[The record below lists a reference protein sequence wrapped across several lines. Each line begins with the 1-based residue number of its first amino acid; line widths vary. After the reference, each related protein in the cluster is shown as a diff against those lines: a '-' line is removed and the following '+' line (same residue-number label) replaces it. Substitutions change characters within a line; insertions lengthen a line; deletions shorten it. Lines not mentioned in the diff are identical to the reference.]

1 MVWHPEAAAQ
11 HVPHNS
17 QLPPSRRFASSLTR
31 LSPFCRHYSAAS
43 LQFALFAW
51 STQLRETVRA
61 FMITSKPQAVI
72 QNMTSRPQADCSST
86 KGPQIESMPS
96 SDRAFSLKPSAWSI
110 DGSKLVLLTVAGTAT
125 LAIVGLLGTIA
136 WMSFRTGVP
145 GQDSAYTLSNY
156 RALLTDPYN
165 YRVMVTT
172 LIFAAITIFVSVPLG
187 LVFAWFIERTDMP
200 YKALAMSLLGIGIL
214 FPTFLKAMG
223 WVFLLHP
230 RIGEGASKYP

>member
-1 MVWHPEAAAQ
+1 MPTS
-11 HVPHNS
+11 NS
-17 QLPPSRRFASSLTR
+17 VL
-31 LSPFCRHYSAAS
+31 
-43 LQFALFAW
+43 
-51 STQLRETVRA
+51 
-61 FMITSKPQAVI
+61 
-72 QNMTSRPQADCSST
+72 
-86 KGPQIESMPS
+86 
-96 SDRAFSLKPSAWSI
+96 SLKPSAWSI
-110 DGSKLVLLTVAGTAT
+110 DGSKLVLLSIAGIAA

-156 RALLTDPYN
+156 AALLTDPYN

-187 LVFAWFIERTDMP
+187 FVFAWFIERTDMP

-230 RIGEGASKYP
+230 RIGVINIFLMQLLGLESAPLNSNLDWNRLRARANPDAACLRDDLRGFAKHEPCPRRGGEHSWRK